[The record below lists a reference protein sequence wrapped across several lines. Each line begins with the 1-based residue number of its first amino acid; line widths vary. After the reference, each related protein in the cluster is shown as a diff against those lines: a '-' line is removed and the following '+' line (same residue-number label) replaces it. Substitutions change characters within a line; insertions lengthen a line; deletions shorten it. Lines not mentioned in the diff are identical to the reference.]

1 MSEQIFIHLAI
12 ILSVAFVIS
21 YVARMFK
28 QPIIVGYILAGI
40 IVSPFLVKY
49 GFAKE
54 SINIFSKLGVAFLL
68 FTVGLHLNPK
78 VIKEVGMASF
88 VIGILQIILTFALGF
103 IVSYAVL
110 GFNAIVSSYVSL
122 GLAFSSTIIVM
133 KLLSDKGQIDSLHGK
148 ISIGILIVQDLV
160 AIAAL
165 MFISSLSGDIE
176 IGSFAFRGF
185 LSGAGL
191 VTLLFL
197 FGFLILPK
205 ITNTIAKS
213 QELLFLFSITWAF
226 LIMGLFSYFG
236 FSMEIGALLAGIV
249 LSVSPYSVEISS
261 KIRPLRDFFIII
273 FFIILGFTFRI
284 SSLGTIIVDALILS
298 LVALILKPI
307 IIMSLNAMF
316 GYKDRTNFLVG
327 TSLAQISEFSLIILA
342 LGVSVGH
349 VSQDIL
355 SAMTLA
361 GIITITFSTY
371 MIIYAQEFYSK
382 MAGFVHFFQ
391 KKNLKKEIK
400 VAKDYN
406 ALLFGYNRIGYSI
419 LRSLKDL
426 KKKYL
431 VIDFNPETI
440 ENLQKLRIPALYGD
454 AYDAD
459 LLQELPL
466 KTVDLIIST
475 IPDSETNLLLLE
487 TMRAVNSKAI
497 IIVRAHSINEA
508 LDFYK
513 KGASYVL
520 TPHFLGGE
528 YVANMVT
535 DFKLKDEG
543 YEDERKKHIK
553 MLMEMLERGQRHP
566 DVEKN

>member
-1 MSEQIFIHLAI
+1 MAEQIFIHLAI

-54 SINIFSKLGVAFLL
+54 SIDIFSKLGVAFLL

-103 IVSYAVL
+103 IVSYTVL
-110 GFNAIVSSYVSL
+110 GFSPIVSSYVSL

-160 AIAAL
+160 AIATL

-197 FGFLILPK
+197 FGFLILPR
-205 ITNTIAKS
+205 ITNVIAKS

-226 LIMGLFSYFG
+226 LITGLFSYFG
-236 FSMEIGALLAGIV
+236 FSMEIGALLAGVV

-284 SSLGTIIVDALILS
+284 SSLDTIIVTALILS
-298 LVALILKPI
+298 VVALILKPI

-349 VSQDIL
+349 VSQDVL

-371 MIIYAQEFYSK
+371 MIIYAQEFYGK
-382 MAGFVHFFQ
+382 MAGFIHFFQ

-466 KTVDLIIST
+466 KTADLVIST
-475 IPDSETNLLLLE
+475 IPDPDTNLLLLE
-487 TMRAVNSKAI
+487 TVRAVNPNAI

-508 LDFYK
+508 LDLYK

-535 DFKLKDEG
+535 DLKLSDKGYDE
-543 YEDERKKHIK
+543 ERKKHIK
-553 MLMEMLERGQRHP
+553 MLMEMIERGQRHP